1 MEIIT
6 RFDPPPIPIKNS
18 DWVAT
23 TDSYEPEDPVGRG
36 ATEQEAIDDLLDQ
49 LAWAE
54 WRRENPNFGVV
65 NEAVQVSSG
74 QSVPL
79 A

>member
-23 TDSYEPEDPVGRG
+23 TDSYEPEDPIGRG

-49 LAWAE
+49 LE
-54 WRRENPNFGVV
+54 FVQWRRENVKN
-65 NEAVQVSSG
+65 A
-74 QSVPL
+74 
-79 A
+79 